1 MTEIFLKPLKNISD
15 LICGMFDAWDVVTL
29 RGSSGKA
36 DMADAVFL
44 VRVVVTCRLVS
55 VMTWR

>member
-1 MTEIFLKPLKNISD
+1 
-15 LICGMFDAWDVVTL
+15 MFDAWDVVTL